1 METVNLAENALAT
14 AVCAAARQESHGAH
28 SRFDY
33 LDRDDKNW
41 LKHSLFYLE
50 DQRIEYKPVHMKPM
64 AVDSFPPKAR
74 TY

>member
-1 METVNLAENALAT
+1 
-14 AVCAAARQESHGAH
+14 
-28 SRFDY
+28 
-33 LDRDDKNW
+33 DDKQW

-64 AVDSFPPKAR
+64 GVESFPPKAR